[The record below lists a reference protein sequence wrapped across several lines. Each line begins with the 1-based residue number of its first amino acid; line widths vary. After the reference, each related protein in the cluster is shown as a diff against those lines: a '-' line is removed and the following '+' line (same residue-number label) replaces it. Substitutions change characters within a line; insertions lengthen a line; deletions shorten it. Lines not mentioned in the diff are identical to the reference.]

1 MTRHPDAA
9 TRSSGALLMV
19 GACLFWAIDNNRTRK
34 VSSGDAMWVAG
45 LKALR
50 AGACTIGLA
59 LADDAAWH
67 ESIEHSHAHWHDE
80 HHRHRH

>member
-1 MTRHPDAA
+1 
-9 TRSSGALLMV
+9 
-19 GACLFWAIDNNRTRK
+19 
-34 VSSGDAMWVAG
+34 MWVAG

-80 HHRHRH
+80 HHRHRHRHRHRH